1 MKTNKILI
9 CISVCL
15 IIQAGCE
22 REIMQVQT
30 GNVSKIQSTTV
41 YISGYLNSAGEGI
54 KKYGHCLSV
63 NPGPTLSGIKTE
75 FCSTIGTGE
84 FTSVLYNL
92 EPETK
97 YYARAY
103 ITLGI
108 DVVYGSE
115 ISFTTA
121 GSIQHDPASGLKLA
135 EQEKKKR

>member
-1 MKTNKILI
+1 MKTNKVLI
-9 CISVCL
+9 CISACL
-15 IIQAGCE
+15 IIHAGCE

-30 GNVSKIQSTTV
+30 GNVSKILSTTV

-63 NPGPTLSGIKTE
+63 NPAPALSDIKTE

-103 ITLGI
+103 ISLGNE
-108 DVVYGSE
+108 VAYGSE

-121 GSIQHDPASGLKLA
+121 GSILQNPASGLRLPA
-135 EQEKKKR
+135 GQEK